1 MTDNY
6 DDLLDTKQAAE
17 ILGISVGR
25 VRQLARNGRLHGRH
39 VGRDWVFDHD
49 AIQQFAAAPR
59 LKPGRPRNMR
69 LLEKALEESD
79 RWRNRA
85 IGQRAVIDI
94 LIEFAPPGVRLI
106 SQAGWPVGLV
116 IPEAPQ

>member
-17 ILGISVGR
+17 MLGISVSR
-25 VRQLARNGRLHGRH
+25 VRQLALRGLLNGKH
-39 VGRDWVFDHD
+39 VGRDWVFDRTH
-49 AIQQFAAAPR
+49 IQHFADSPR
-59 LKPGRPRNMR
+59 RKSGRPRNIR

-116 IPEAPQ
+116 IPEVPQ